1 MVEVSIKRVEGLADW
16 WVDPRAASDYFPN
29 WMKDLRKAAQTSNAL
44 NMSDCLP
51 AIECMLQGI
60 IVEFP
65 CDMTF
70 EYTGI
75 GENFAKIITCTH
87 IGYPIIGG
95 HESDQYKKSEFENYN
110 IIKIGLPWVFT
121 VPKGYSCLFTQPF
134 NRNGKKDAFCLSG
147 AVRSDTYYNMVN
159 IPFAI
164 HLKNVK
170 DSISFKKGDPL
181 VQIIPFLRETKLRL
195 KYEMAD
201 RGKLAEVIE
210 NIKTNKNF
218 YKDQVKNK
226 LRSR

>member
-1 MVEVSIKRVEGLADW
+1 MVQVSIKRVKGLADW
-16 WVDPRAASDYFPN
+16 WGNPRAASDYFPN
-29 WMKDLRKAAQTSNAL
+29 WMKELRKAVQTSNAL

-70 EYTGI
+70 EYVGI
-75 GENFAKIITCTH
+75 GENFSKIITCNH

-95 HESDQYKKSEFENYN
+95 HEPGQYKKSEFENYH

-134 NRNGKKDAFCLSG
+134 NRNGCRNAFCLSG
-147 AVRSDTYYNMVN
+147 AVRSDAYYNMVN
-159 IPFAI
+159 IPLAI
-164 HLKNVK
+164 CLEDEE

-195 KYEMAD
+195 KYETAD
-201 RGKLAEVIE
+201 RDRLTEVIE
-210 NIKTNKNF
+210 QIKTNRKF
-218 YKDQVKNK
+218 YKDQVKTN
-226 LRSR
+226 S

>member
-1 MVEVSIKRVEGLADW
+1 MVKVSIERVEGLADW
-16 WVDPRAASDYFPN
+16 WANPRAASDCFPN
-29 WMKDLRKAAQTSNAL
+29 WVKELRKNALTSDAL

-70 EYTGI
+70 EYVGI
-75 GENFAKIITCTH
+75 GEKFGKMITCNH
-87 IGYPIIGG
+87 IGYPISGG
-95 HESDQYKKSEFENYN
+95 HEPGQYKKSEFENYH
-110 IIKIGLPWVFT
+110 IIKIGLPWIFK

-134 NRNGKKDAFCLSG
+134 NRTGKKDAFCLSG

-164 HLKNVK
+164 HLNNVK
-170 DSISFKKGDPL
+170 DSVSFKKGDPF
-181 VQIIPFLRETKLRL
+181 VQIIPFFRETNLRL

-201 RGKLAEVIE
+201 RGKLAKVIE
-210 NIKTNKNF
+210 DIKTNRNF
-218 YKDQVKNK
+218 YKDQVKTK
-226 LRSR
+226 S

>member
-16 WVDPRAASDYFPN
+16 WVNPRPASDYFPN
-29 WMKDLRKAAQTSNAL
+29 WIKELRKAALTSTSL

-65 CDMTF
+65 RDMTF
-70 EYTGI
+70 QYVGTGEKFGKMI
-75 GENFAKIITCTH
+75 KCNH

-95 HESDQYKKSEFENYN
+95 HEAKQYKNSEFENYQ

-134 NRNGKKDAFCLSG
+134 NRNGKQNAFCLSG

-164 HLKNVK
+164 FLRDEK

-181 VQIIPFLRETKLRL
+181 VQIIPFLREKKLRL
-195 KYEMAD
+195 KYELAD
-201 RGKLAEVIE
+201 RGKLTDVIE
-210 NIKTNKNF
+210 QIKTNRNF
-218 YKDQVKNK
+218 YKDQVKTK
-226 LRSR
+226 L

>member
-16 WVDPRAASDYFPN
+16 WVNPRAASDYFPN
-29 WMKDLRKAAQTSNAL
+29 WIKELRKVALTSNTL

-51 AIECMLQGI
+51 AIECMVQGI

-70 EYTGI
+70 EYVGI
-75 GENFAKIITCTH
+75 AGKFGKMIKCDH

-95 HESDQYKKSEFENYN
+95 HEAKQYKNSEFENYH

-134 NRNGKKDAFCLSG
+134 NRNGQGNAFCLSG

-159 IPFAI
+159 IPLAFCLE
-164 HLKNVK
+164 HEEG
-170 DSISFKKGDPL
+170 SISFKKGDPL
-181 VQIIPFLRETKLRL
+181 VQIIPFLREKRLRL
-195 KYEMAD
+195 KYETAD
-201 RGKLAEVIE
+201 RDILTEVIE
-210 NIKTNKNF
+210 QIKTNRNF
-218 YKDQVKNK
+218 YKDQVKTK
-226 LRSR
+226 L